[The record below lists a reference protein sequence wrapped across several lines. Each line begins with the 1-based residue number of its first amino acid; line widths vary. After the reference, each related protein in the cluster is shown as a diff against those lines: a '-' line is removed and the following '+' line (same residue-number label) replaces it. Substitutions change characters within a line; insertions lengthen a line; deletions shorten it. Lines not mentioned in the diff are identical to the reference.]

1 MLKAAA
7 LVMPNTFGL
16 YLDKGDYD
24 LLTFL
29 LVCIKD
35 SEVKLQDYHPTMCLF
50 GHAVQSNAE
59 ASRCEVGAQSLLYT
73 VFCTVC
79 PCPSPR

>member
-7 LVMPNTFGL
+7 LVMPNIFGM
-16 YLDKGDYD
+16 YLDKGNYD

-35 SEVKLQDYHPTMCLF
+35 SEVKLLD
-50 GHAVQSNAE
+50 
-59 ASRCEVGAQSLLYT
+59 
-73 VFCTVC
+73 
-79 PCPSPR
+79 

>member
-7 LVMPNTFGL
+7 LVMPNTFGM
-16 YLDKGDYD
+16 YLDKGNYD

-35 SEVKLQDYHPTMCLF
+35 SEVKLQDYHPTACLF

-59 ASRCEVGAQSLLYT
+59 ASCCEVGAHSLLYT

-79 PCPSPR
+79 PCASP